1 MNPFIKNKKQVGI
14 FVTAGFPERESLG
27 KQLLFLQEKGVDFI
41 EIGIPFSD
49 PMADGP
55 MIQYSSEVAIQN
67 GMNIDLIFQQLE
79 KVRAKIHIPIVFMG
93 YFNPVLHYG
102 LEKFLQ
108 KCVSNN
114 ISGLIFPDLNHE
126 IVHHKYKDVFENFSI
141 PLIHLITPATSDH
154 RIVKLAELSRDAFV
168 YLIGQ
173 NSTTGTAFEQTD
185 DLQKRYTEIKKL
197 CKSTPVFLGFGIDSS
212 EKKEIGFQ
220 SCDGVIVGS
229 AYLKALEQ
237 NSHDLFLDEL
247 IHPRN

>member
-1 MNPFIKNKKQVGI
+1 MNPFKKNKKQVGI

-67 GMNIDLIFQQLE
+67 GMHIDLIFEQLE
-79 KVRAKIHIPIVFMG
+79 EVRAKIHIPIVFMG

-108 KCVSNN
+108 KCSANN

-126 IVHHKYKDVFENFSI
+126 IVHHKYQNIFGNHSI
-141 PLIHLITPATSDH
+141 PLIHLITPATSNH
-154 RIVKLAELSRDAFV
+154 RIVELAELSRNAFV

-173 NSTTGTAFEQTD
+173 NSTTGTAFDQTD
-185 DLQKRYTEIKKL
+185 DLQKRYKEIKKL
-197 CKSTPVFLGFGIDSS
+197 CESTPVFLGFGIDSS

-237 NSHDLFLDEL
+237 NLHETFLQETMQ
-247 IHPRN
+247 I